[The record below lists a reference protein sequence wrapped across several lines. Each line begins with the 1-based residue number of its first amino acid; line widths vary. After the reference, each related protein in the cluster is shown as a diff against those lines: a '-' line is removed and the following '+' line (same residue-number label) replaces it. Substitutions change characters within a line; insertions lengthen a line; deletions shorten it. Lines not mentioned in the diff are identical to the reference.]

1 MLLVFALFS
10 NLTNNKNSLCY
21 IARIYGVFWV
31 FFFCSIS
38 CWVVSGRGHRVVVTP
53 YDLCL
58 FAVYFDAA
66 LVTHVT

>member
-21 IARIYGVFWV
+21 IARIYGVFWG
-31 FFFCSIS
+31 FFCSIS
-38 CWVVSGRGHRVVVTP
+38 YWVVSGRGHRVVVIP